1 MVQSTAP
8 LPKADVIFIT
18 ERQQTFHLKVWWNY
32 YIVLGVLLIGKVMLS
47 KDNANNFKKILKT
60 LLNIL

>member
-8 LPKADVIFIT
+8 YAKADVIFIT
-18 ERQQTFHLKVWWNY
+18 ERQQTFHLKFWWSI
-32 YIVLGVLLIGKVMLS
+32 YIVLGVLLIGKVTLS
-47 KDNANNFKKILKT
+47 KDNTNNFKKLLKT